1 MKIIDL
7 GGHSGCKILLC
18 ETDDNKRFVRKISSN
33 VNYNE
38 RLEIQA
44 KKQEEFK
51 NEYIKAPHVFS
62 KGYTEDGL
70 FYFDMEF
77 IQGVTLSKYIESIEI
92 SKIKE
97 LVIKIINYIKTEK
110 CVNSE
115 TDDIIFKNKIE
126 SLSKKLEKK
135 SLIIDK
141 ALKVLDKH
149 SWSNFEKSV
158 CHGDLTLE
166 NIIIKNDQLYLID
179 FLDSFY
185 DCWILD
191 ISTLLQD
198 VELLWSYRYEEKI
211 NINTILRLLVFKDIL
226 IDEIKNADKF
236 LYLEVYY
243 ALLLK
248 IIRIFPYIKDDL
260 TYSFLES
267 KTKYVIDIIK
277 KEENNENFNSTLRR
291 K

>member
-1 MKIIDL
+1 MEVIDL
-7 GGHSGCKILLC
+7 GGHSGCKIMLY
-18 ETDDNKRFVRKISSN
+18 ETSDNKRFVRKISSS
-33 VNYNE
+33 VSYNK

-44 KKQEEFK
+44 EKQKNFK
-51 NEYIKAPHVFS
+51 NEYIKVPDIFD
-62 KGYTEDGL
+62 KGYTKEGL

-77 IQGVTLSKYIESIEI
+77 IQGVTLSKYIESVEI

-97 LVIKIINYIKTEK
+97 LVKKIINYIKNEK
-110 CVNSE
+110 GADSE
-115 TDDIIFKNKIE
+115 THDIIFKKKIE
-126 SLSKKLEKK
+126 SLNKKLKNK
-135 SLIIDK
+135 SFVINE
-141 ALKVLDKH
+141 ALKILDKH
-149 SWSNFEKSV
+149 SWKNFQKSF

-226 IDEIKNADKF
+226 IDEIKDTNKF
-236 LYLEVYY
+236 LNLEVYY
-243 ALLLK
+243 GLLLK
-248 IIRIFPYIKDDL
+248 IIRIFPYAKDNL
-260 TYSFLES
+260 TFCFLEN

-277 KEENNENFNSTLRR
+277 KEEKNENINSTLCRN
-291 K
+291 

>member
-33 VNYNE
+33 VDYNE

-44 KKQEEFK
+44 KKQENFK
-51 NEYIKAPHVFS
+51 NEYIKTPHVFS

-77 IQGVTLSKYIESIEI
+77 IQGVTLAKYIESIEI

-97 LVIKIINYIKTEK
+97 LVINIINYIKTEK
-110 CVNSE
+110 CVTSE
-115 TDDIIFKNKIE
+115 TNDVIFKNKIE
-126 SLSKKLEKK
+126 SVNKKLVNK
-135 SLIIDK
+135 SLIIDE
-141 ALKVLDKH
+141 ALSILSKH
-149 SWSNFEKSV
+149 SWNNFEKSI

-198 VELLWSYRYEEKI
+198 VELLWSYRYEENI

-248 IIRIFPYIKDDL
+248 IIRIFPYVKDDL

-267 KTKYVIDIIK
+267 KAKYVMDIIK
-277 KEENNENFNSTLRR
+277 GGKQ
-291 K
+291 